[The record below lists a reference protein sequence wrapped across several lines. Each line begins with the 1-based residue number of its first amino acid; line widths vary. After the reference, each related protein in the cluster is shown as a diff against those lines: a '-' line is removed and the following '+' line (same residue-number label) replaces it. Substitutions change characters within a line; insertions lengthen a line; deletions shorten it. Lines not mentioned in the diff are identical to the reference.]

1 MKIRRFF
8 GKDMREALS
17 QVKAELG
24 SDAVIM
30 SNRKVADGIELVA
43 AYDKEPEAKLNISKT
58 SSKGSAKSATP
69 SLSEIIGDDGPDSLK
84 ALLEKQHSGA
94 APYNQTA
101 APGDSSAHL
110 GSASLNRNSEANVDQ
125 PASVNAQHANNIA
138 SHLDFSDAFIDEVE
152 AQQPA
157 NGYFNS
163 RDANAREF
171 NASKMNEDDAFPKH
185 QASSIKNDVPT
196 QSAELAQI
204 KEELASLR
212 GVLQHQVADLM
223 EAKQSRQKPVHQYL
237 IARLTEMGL
246 SKALS
251 KQLISYTPGH
261 YNERDAWVY
270 LLNLLANR
278 INVTGNDILTAQGAV
293 ALVGPTGTG
302 KTTTVAKLAARY
314 AQKYGADSVAMITID
329 TYRIAAFEQLATYGK
344 IIGCTVRKAQS
355 SEELADLLFQLRHKR
370 LVLIDTA
377 GFSQR
382 DSRLIKQIKH
392 FDNGQ
397 MPPVKKYL
405 VAQANTQY
413 PALQRIIKAYDDIE
427 LSGCI
432 FTKLDECYSLGEVL
446 SAAVEYQLPV
456 SYVTDGQKVP
466 EDIKIAEAKSLVS
479 AAAKLYKKYGLDHT
493 SNNNDIKTA

>member
-43 AYDKEPEAKLNISKT
+43 AYDKEPEAKLSVPK
-58 SSKGSAKSATP
+58 KQASAPGQKPVP

-84 ALLEKQHSGA
+84 ALLEKQHGGQPSSLSSSSLSQSNA
-94 APYNQTA
+94 A
-101 APGDSSAHL
+101 
-110 GSASLNRNSEANVDQ
+110 
-125 PASVNAQHANNIA
+125 NAQHANDIA
-138 SHLDFSDAFIDEVE
+138 SHLNFSDEFIDEVE
-152 AQQPA
+152 SQQSQSIQQQAQQH
-157 NGYFNS
+157 S
-163 RDANAREF
+163 E
-171 NASKMNEDDAFPKH
+171 AFPTH
-185 QASSIKNDVPT
+185 QASSMGDMPAN

-212 GVLQHQVADLM
+212 DVLQYQVADLM
-223 EAKQSRQKPVHQYL
+223 EAKNKRQKPVHQYL
-237 IARLTEMGL
+237 ITRLTDMGL
-246 SKALS
+246 SASLAA
-251 KQLISYTPGH
+251 QLISYTPAH

-382 DSRLIKQIKH
+382 DSRLIKQIKQ

-397 MPPVKKYL
+397 MPKVKKYL

-413 PALQRIIKAYDDIE
+413 PALQRIIAAYDDIE

-479 AAAKLYKKYGLDHT
+479 AAAKLYKKYGLNHT
-493 SNNNDIKTA
+493 SANNAIKTA

>member
-43 AYDKEPEAKLNISKT
+43 SYDKEPEAKLSVPKPASKAPGQ
-58 SSKGSAKSATP
+58 KAVP

-84 ALLEKQHSGA
+84 ALLEKQHG
-94 APYNQTA
+94 
-101 APGDSSAHL
+101 SSTQPHSQKDT
-110 GSASLNRNSEANVDQ
+110 SA
-125 PASVNAQHANNIA
+125 NAQHANEIA
-138 SHLDFSDAFIDEVE
+138 SHLNFSDDFIDEVE
-152 AQQPA
+152 AAQPQPQ
-157 NGYFNS
+157 S
-163 RDANAREF
+163 R
-171 NASKMNEDDAFPKH
+171 ASRYEQADAFPSH
-185 QASSIKNDVPT
+185 QASSIDETAPN
-196 QSAELAQI
+196 QSDELAQI

-212 GVLQHQVADLM
+212 NVLQYQVADLM
-223 EAKQSRQKPVHQYL
+223 EAKNKRQKPVHQYL
-237 IARLTEMGL
+237 ITRLTDMGL
-246 SKALS
+246 SHALAT
-251 KQLISYTPGH
+251 QLINYTPAH
-261 YNERDAWVY
+261 YNEREAWVY

-314 AQKYGADSVAMITID
+314 AQKYGPESVAMITID

-344 IIGCTVRKAQS
+344 IIGCTVRKAQT

-382 DSRLIKQIKH
+382 DSRLIKQIKQ

-397 MPPVKKYL
+397 MPQVKKYL

-413 PALQRIIKAYDDIE
+413 PALQRIIKAYDEIE

-479 AAAKLYKKYGLDHT
+479 AAAKLYKKYGLNHT
-493 SNNNDIKTA
+493 SSNNAIKTA

>member
-43 AYDKEPEAKLNISKT
+43 AYDKEPEAKLSVPKPASKAPGQ
-58 SSKGSAKSATP
+58 KAVP

-84 ALLEKQHSGA
+84 ALLEKQHG
-94 APYNQTA
+94 
-101 APGDSSAHL
+101 SSAQPHSQKDT
-110 GSASLNRNSEANVDQ
+110 SA
-125 PASVNAQHANNIA
+125 NAQHANEIA
-138 SHLDFSDAFIDEVE
+138 SHLNFSDDFIDEVE
-152 AQQPA
+152 AAQPQPQ
-157 NGYFNS
+157 S
-163 RDANAREF
+163 R
-171 NASKMNEDDAFPKH
+171 ASRYEQAGAFPSH
-185 QASSIKNDVPT
+185 QASSIDETAPN
-196 QSAELAQI
+196 QSDELAQI

-212 GVLQHQVADLM
+212 NVLQYQVADLM
-223 EAKQSRQKPVHQYL
+223 EAKNKRQKPVHQYL
-237 IARLTEMGL
+237 ITRLTDMGL
-246 SKALS
+246 SHALAT
-251 KQLISYTPGH
+251 QLINYTPAH
-261 YNERDAWVY
+261 YNEREAWVY

-314 AQKYGADSVAMITID
+314 AQKYGPESVTMITID

-344 IIGCTVRKAQS
+344 IIGCTVRKAQT

-382 DSRLIKQIKH
+382 DSRLIKQIKQ

-397 MPPVKKYL
+397 MPQVKKYL

-413 PALQRIIKAYDDIE
+413 PALQRIIKAYDEIE

-479 AAAKLYKKYGLDHT
+479 AAAKLYKKYGLNHT
-493 SNNNDIKTA
+493 SSNNAIKTA

>member
-43 AYDKEPEAKLNISKT
+43 AYDKEPEAKLFTPKT
-58 SSKGSAKSATP
+58 SPKATPKASGQKAVP

-84 ALLEKQHSGA
+84 ALLEKQHG
-94 APYNQTA
+94 
-101 APGDSSAHL
+101 
-110 GSASLNRNSEANVDQ
+110 GSAPSSSNASASQSHSANHNQ
-125 PASVNAQHANNIA
+125 PMSANARHANEIA
-138 SHLDFSDAFIDEVE
+138 SHLDFSEAFIDDVE
-152 AQQPA
+152 SQHLAQDEGRA
-157 NGYFNS
+157 TT
-163 RDANAREF
+163 
-171 NASKMNEDDAFPKH
+171 FPDH
-185 QASSIKNDVPT
+185 QASSLDEAPVS

-212 GVLQHQVADLM
+212 DVLQYQVADLM
-223 EAKQSRQKPVHQYL
+223 EAKNKRQKPVHQYL
-237 IARLTEMGL
+237 ITRLTDMGL
-246 SKALS
+246 SSALAS
-251 KQLISYTPGH
+251 QLISYTPAH

-278 INVTGNDILTAQGAV
+278 INVTGNDILSAQGAV

-314 AQKYGADSVAMITID
+314 AQKYGAESVAMITID
-329 TYRIAAFEQLATYGK
+329 TYRIAAYEQLATYGK
-344 IIGCTVRKAQS
+344 IIGCTVRKAQT

-382 DSRLIKQIKH
+382 DSRLIKQIKQ

-397 MPPVKKYL
+397 MPKVKKYL

-456 SYVTDGQKVP
+456 SYVPDGQKVP

-479 AAAKLYKKYGLDHT
+479 AAAKLYKKYGLNHT
-493 SNNNDIKTA
+493 SGNNAIKTA

>member
-43 AYDKEPEAKLNISKT
+43 AYDKEPEAKLSVPKKAVQNL
-58 SSKGSAKSATP
+58 GQKSVP

-84 ALLEKQHSGA
+84 ALLEKQHSSAPSSTSQPSNANAKQANDIA
-94 APYNQTA
+94 A
-101 APGDSSAHL
+101 
-110 GSASLNRNSEANVDQ
+110 
-125 PASVNAQHANNIA
+125 
-138 SHLDFSDAFIDEVE
+138 HLDFSDAFLEEMESHKERGADHT
-152 AQQPA
+152 
-157 NGYFNS
+157 
-163 RDANAREF
+163 NAT
-171 NASKMNEDDAFPKH
+171 FPEH
-185 QASSIKNDVPT
+185 QASSIVEAPEQ

-212 GVLQHQVADLM
+212 NVLQYQVADLM
-223 EAKQSRQKPVHQYL
+223 EAKNKRQKPVHQYL
-237 IARLTEMGL
+237 IARLTDMGL
-246 SKALS
+246 SQALAT
-251 KQLISYTPGH
+251 QLINYTPAH

-278 INVTGNDILTAQGAV
+278 INVTGNDILSAQGAV

-314 AQKYGADSVAMITID
+314 AQKYGAESVAMITID

-344 IIGCTVRKAQS
+344 IIGCTVKKAQT

-370 LVLIDTA
+370 LILIDTA

-382 DSRLIKQIKH
+382 DSRLIKQIKQ

-397 MPPVKKYL
+397 MPNVKKYL

-413 PALQRIIKAYDDIE
+413 PALQRIIQAYDDVE

-479 AAAKLYKKYGLDHT
+479 AAAKLYKKYSLNHT
-493 SNNNDIKTA
+493 NVNSAIKTA

>member
-1 MKIRRFF
+1 MKIRRYF

-43 AYDKEPEAKLNISKT
+43 AYDKEPEAKLNISKPSGAP
-58 SSKGSAKSATP
+58 SSQTFSKQNATP

-84 ALLEKQHSGA
+84 ALLEKQHGA
-94 APYNQTA
+94 GQGA
-101 APGDSSAHL
+101 SA
-110 GSASLNRNSEANVDQ
+110 EVMQ
-125 PASVNAQHANNIA
+125 PTSVNVQHANDIA
-138 SHLDFSDAFIDEVE
+138 SHLNFSDAFIDEVE
-152 AQQPA
+152 AQQPIDRHS
-157 NGYFNS
+157 GPSEYQRQS
-163 RDANAREF
+163 E
-171 NASKMNEDDAFPKH
+171 AFPSH
-185 QASSIKNDVPT
+185 QASSIEEAPAAPSD
-196 QSAELAQI
+196 ELAQI

-223 EAKQSRQKPVHQYL
+223 EAKQTRQKPVHQYL
-237 IARLTEMGL
+237 ITRLTDMGL

-251 KQLISYTPGH
+251 KQLISYTPSH

-278 INVTGNDILTAQGAV
+278 LNVTGNDILIAQGAV

-329 TYRIAAFEQLATYGK
+329 TYRIAAYEQLATYGK

-355 SEELADLLFQLRHKR
+355 SEELSDLLFQLRHKR

-397 MPPVKKYL
+397 MPVVKKYL

-413 PALQRIIKAYDDIE
+413 PALQRIIRAYDDIE

-479 AAAKLYKKYGLDHT
+479 AAAKLYKKYGLNHT
-493 SNNNDIKTA
+493 SGNNAIKTA

>member
-43 AYDKEPEAKLNISKT
+43 AYDKEPEAKLSVPKAAA
-58 SSKGSAKSATP
+58 KGQGQKAVP

-84 ALLEKQHSGA
+84 ALLEKQHNG
-94 APYNQTA
+94 QTL
-101 APGDSSAHL
+101 PSTDSDKAHPI
-110 GSASLNRNSEANVDQ
+110 SS
-125 PASVNAQHANNIA
+125 NAQHANDIA
-138 SHLDFSDAFIDEVE
+138 SHLNFSDDFVDEFAAVSSHAPE
-152 AQQPA
+152 
-157 NGYFNS
+157 NLN
-163 RDANAREF
+163 
-171 NASKMNEDDAFPKH
+171 DAFPTH
-185 QASSIKNDVPT
+185 QASSIDEN
-196 QSAELAQI
+196 SMNNSSELAKI

-212 GVLQHQVADLM
+212 DVLQYQVADLM
-223 EAKQSRQKPVHQYL
+223 EAKNKRQKPVHQYL
-237 IARLTEMGL
+237 LTRLTDMGL
-246 SKALS
+246 SESLAT
-251 KQLISYTPGH
+251 QLINYTPAH

-278 INVTGNDILTAQGAV
+278 INVTGNDILTSQGVV

-329 TYRIAAFEQLATYGK
+329 TYRIAAYEQLATYGK
-344 IIGCTVRKAQS
+344 IIGCTVRKAQT
-355 SEELADLLFQLRHKR
+355 SEELTDLLFQLRHKR

-382 DSRLIKQIKH
+382 DSRLIKQIQQ

-397 MPPVKKYL
+397 MPKVKKYL

-413 PALQRIIKAYDDIE
+413 PALQRIIQAYDDID
-427 LSGCI
+427 LNGCI

-446 SAAVEYQLPV
+446 SAAIEYQLSV

-479 AAAKLYKKYGLDHT
+479 AAAKLYKKYGLNHT
-493 SNNNDIKTA
+493 SGNNAIKTA

>member
-43 AYDKEPEAKLNISKT
+43 AYDKEPEAKLSVPK
-58 SSKGSAKSATP
+58 KQASAPGQKPVP

-84 ALLEKQHSGA
+84 ALLEKQHGGQPSSLSQSNA
-94 APYNQTA
+94 A
-101 APGDSSAHL
+101 
-110 GSASLNRNSEANVDQ
+110 
-125 PASVNAQHANNIA
+125 NAQHANDIA
-138 SHLDFSDAFIDEVE
+138 SHLNFSDEFIDEVE
-152 AQQPA
+152 SQQSQPIHQQAQQH
-157 NGYFNS
+157 S
-163 RDANAREF
+163 E
-171 NASKMNEDDAFPKH
+171 AFPTH
-185 QASSIKNDVPT
+185 QASSMGDMPAN

-212 GVLQHQVADLM
+212 DVLQYQVADLM
-223 EAKQSRQKPVHQYL
+223 EAKNKRQKPVHQYL
-237 IARLTEMGL
+237 ITRLTDMGL
-246 SKALS
+246 SASLAA
-251 KQLISYTPGH
+251 QLISYTPAH

-382 DSRLIKQIKH
+382 DSRLIKQIKQ

-397 MPPVKKYL
+397 MPKVKKYL

-413 PALQRIIKAYDDIE
+413 PALQRIIAAYDDIE

-479 AAAKLYKKYGLDHT
+479 AAAKLYKKYGLNHT
-493 SNNNDIKTA
+493 SSNNAIKTA

>member
-43 AYDKEPEAKLNISKT
+43 AYDKEPEAKLSVPKPASKAPGQ
-58 SSKGSAKSATP
+58 KAVP

-84 ALLEKQHSGA
+84 ALLEKQHG
-94 APYNQTA
+94 
-101 APGDSSAHL
+101 SSAQPQSQKDT
-110 GSASLNRNSEANVDQ
+110 SA
-125 PASVNAQHANNIA
+125 NAQHANEIA
-138 SHLDFSDAFIDEVE
+138 SHLNFSDDFIDEVE
-152 AQQPA
+152 AAQPQPQ
-157 NGYFNS
+157 S
-163 RDANAREF
+163 R
-171 NASKMNEDDAFPKH
+171 ASRYEQADAFPSH
-185 QASSIKNDVPT
+185 QASSIDETAPN
-196 QSAELAQI
+196 QSDELAQI

-212 GVLQHQVADLM
+212 NVLQYQVADLM
-223 EAKQSRQKPVHQYL
+223 DAKNKRQKPVHQYL
-237 IARLTEMGL
+237 ITRLTDMGL
-246 SKALS
+246 SHALAT
-251 KQLISYTPGH
+251 QLINYTPAH
-261 YNERDAWVY
+261 YNEREAWVY

-314 AQKYGADSVAMITID
+314 AQKYGPESVAMITID

-344 IIGCTVRKAQS
+344 IIGCTVRKAQT

-382 DSRLIKQIKH
+382 DSRLIKQIKQ

-397 MPPVKKYL
+397 MPQVKKYL

-413 PALQRIIKAYDDIE
+413 PALQRIIKAYDEIE

-479 AAAKLYKKYGLDHT
+479 AAAKLYKKYGLNHT
-493 SNNNDIKTA
+493 SSNNAIKTA

>member
-43 AYDKEPEAKLNISKT
+43 AYDKEPEAKLSVPKPASKAPGQ
-58 SSKGSAKSATP
+58 KAVP

-84 ALLEKQHSGA
+84 ALLEKQHG
-94 APYNQTA
+94 
-101 APGDSSAHL
+101 SSAQPHSQKDT
-110 GSASLNRNSEANVDQ
+110 SA
-125 PASVNAQHANNIA
+125 NAQHANEIA
-138 SHLDFSDAFIDEVE
+138 SHLNFSDDFIDEVE
-152 AQQPA
+152 AAQPQPQ
-157 NGYFNS
+157 S
-163 RDANAREF
+163 RVSRYEQAG
-171 NASKMNEDDAFPKH
+171 AFPSH
-185 QASSIKNDVPT
+185 QASSIDETAPN
-196 QSAELAQI
+196 QSDELAQI

-212 GVLQHQVADLM
+212 NVLQYQVADLM
-223 EAKQSRQKPVHQYL
+223 EAKNKRQKPVHQYL
-237 IARLTEMGL
+237 ITRLTDMGL
-246 SKALS
+246 SHALAT
-251 KQLISYTPGH
+251 QLINYTPAH
-261 YNERDAWVY
+261 YNEREAWVY

-314 AQKYGADSVAMITID
+314 AQKYGPESVAMITID

-344 IIGCTVRKAQS
+344 IIGCTVRKAQT

-382 DSRLIKQIKH
+382 DSRLIKQIKQ

-397 MPPVKKYL
+397 MPQVKKYL

-413 PALQRIIKAYDDIE
+413 PALQRIIKAYDEIE

-479 AAAKLYKKYGLDHT
+479 AAAKLYKKYGLNHT
-493 SNNNDIKTA
+493 SGNNAIKTA

>member
-43 AYDKEPEAKLNISKT
+43 AYDKEPKAKLNISKPSGAPSSQT
-58 SSKGSAKSATP
+58 SSKQNATP

-84 ALLEKQHSGA
+84 ALLEKQHGA
-94 APYNQTA
+94 GQGASQDVMQPT
-101 APGDSSAHL
+101 SA
-110 GSASLNRNSEANVDQ
+110 
-125 PASVNAQHANNIA
+125 NAQHANDIA
-138 SHLDFSDAFIDEVE
+138 SHLNFSDAFIDEVE
-152 AQQPA
+152 AQQPVDRHS
-157 NGYFNS
+157 GPSEYQRHS
-163 RDANAREF
+163 E
-171 NASKMNEDDAFPKH
+171 AFPSH
-185 QASSIKNDVPT
+185 QASSIEEAPAAPSD
-196 QSAELAQI
+196 ELAQI

-223 EAKQSRQKPVHQYL
+223 EAKQTRQKPVHQYL
-237 IARLTEMGL
+237 ITRLTDMGL

-251 KQLISYTPGH
+251 KQLISYTPSH

-278 INVTGNDILTAQGAV
+278 LNVTGNDILTAQGAV

-329 TYRIAAFEQLATYGK
+329 TYRIAAYEQLATYGK

-355 SEELADLLFQLRHKR
+355 SEELSDLLFQLRHKR

-397 MPPVKKYL
+397 MPVVKKYL

-413 PALQRIIKAYDDIE
+413 PALQRIIRAYDDIE

>member
-43 AYDKEPEAKLNISKT
+43 AYDKEPEAKLSVPKPASKAPGQ
-58 SSKGSAKSATP
+58 KAVP

-84 ALLEKQHSGA
+84 ALLEKQHG
-94 APYNQTA
+94 
-101 APGDSSAHL
+101 SSAQPHSQKDT
-110 GSASLNRNSEANVDQ
+110 SA
-125 PASVNAQHANNIA
+125 NAQHANEIA
-138 SHLDFSDAFIDEVE
+138 SHLNFSDDFIDEVE
-152 AQQPA
+152 AAQPQPQ
-157 NGYFNS
+157 S
-163 RDANAREF
+163 RVSRYEQAG
-171 NASKMNEDDAFPKH
+171 AFPSH
-185 QASSIKNDVPT
+185 QASSIDETAPN
-196 QSAELAQI
+196 QSDELAQI

-212 GVLQHQVADLM
+212 NVLQYQVADLM
-223 EAKQSRQKPVHQYL
+223 EAKNKRQKPVHQYL
-237 IARLTEMGL
+237 ITRLTDMGL
-246 SKALS
+246 SHALAT
-251 KQLISYTPGH
+251 QLINYTPAH
-261 YNERDAWVY
+261 YNEREAWVY

-314 AQKYGADSVAMITID
+314 AQKYGPESVTMITID

-344 IIGCTVRKAQS
+344 IIGCTVRKAQT
-355 SEELADLLFQLRHKR
+355 SEELVDLLFQLRHKR

-382 DSRLIKQIKH
+382 DSRLIKQIKQ

-397 MPPVKKYL
+397 ML
-405 VAQANTQY
+405 
-413 PALQRIIKAYDDIE
+413 
-427 LSGCI
+427 
-432 FTKLDECYSLGEVL
+432 
-446 SAAVEYQLPV
+446 
-456 SYVTDGQKVP
+456 
-466 EDIKIAEAKSLVS
+466 
-479 AAAKLYKKYGLDHT
+479 
-493 SNNNDIKTA
+493 

>member
-1 MKIRRFF
+1 MKIRRYF

-43 AYDKEPEAKLNISKT
+43 AYDKEPEAKLNISKPSGAP
-58 SSKGSAKSATP
+58 SSQTFSKQNATP

-84 ALLEKQHSGA
+84 ALLEKQHGA
-94 APYNQTA
+94 GQGA
-101 APGDSSAHL
+101 SA
-110 GSASLNRNSEANVDQ
+110 EVMQ
-125 PASVNAQHANNIA
+125 PTSVNAQHANDIA
-138 SHLDFSDAFIDEVE
+138 SHLNFSDAFIDEVE
-152 AQQPA
+152 AQQPIDRHS
-157 NGYFNS
+157 GPSEYQRQS
-163 RDANAREF
+163 E
-171 NASKMNEDDAFPKH
+171 AFPSH
-185 QASSIKNDVPT
+185 QASSIEEAPAAPSD
-196 QSAELAQI
+196 ELAQI

-223 EAKQSRQKPVHQYL
+223 EAKQTRQKPVHQYL
-237 IARLTEMGL
+237 ITRLTDMGL

-251 KQLISYTPGH
+251 KQLISYTPSH

-278 INVTGNDILTAQGAV
+278 LNVTGNDILIAQGAF

-329 TYRIAAFEQLATYGK
+329 TYRIAAYEQLATYGK

-355 SEELADLLFQLRHKR
+355 SEELSDLLFQLRHKR

-397 MPPVKKYL
+397 MPVVKKYL

-413 PALQRIIKAYDDIE
+413 PALQRIIRAYDDIE

>member
-43 AYDKEPEAKLNISKT
+43 AYDKEPEAKLAVPKPT
-58 SSKGSAKSATP
+58 AKAPGQKPVP

-84 ALLEKQHSGA
+84 ALLEKQHGAQPSGQKA
-94 APYNQTA
+94 NTVN
-101 APGDSSAHL
+101 SAN
-110 GSASLNRNSEANVDQ
+110 SA
-125 PASVNAQHANNIA
+125 NAKHANEIA
-138 SHLDFSDAFIDEVE
+138 SHLNFSDDFIDEVE
-152 AQQPA
+152 AAQPQPHA
-157 NGYFNS
+157 NHY
-163 RDANAREF
+163 E
-171 NASKMNEDDAFPKH
+171 ASEAFPSH
-185 QASSIKNDVPT
+185 QASSIDDTPPS

-212 GVLQHQVADLM
+212 NVLQYQVADLM
-223 EAKQSRQKPVHQYL
+223 DAKNKRQKPVHHYL
-237 IARLTEMGL
+237 ITRLTDMGL
-246 SKALS
+246 SQALAT
-251 KQLISYTPGH
+251 QLINYTPSH
-261 YNERDAWVY
+261 YNEREAWVY

-314 AQKYGADSVAMITID
+314 AQKYGPDSVAMITID
-329 TYRIAAFEQLATYGK
+329 TYRIAAYEQLATYGK
-344 IIGCTVRKAQS
+344 IIGCTVRKAQT

-382 DSRLIKQIKH
+382 DSRLIKQIKQ

-397 MPPVKKYL
+397 MPQVKKYL

-413 PALQRIIKAYDDIE
+413 PALQRIIKAYDEIE

-479 AAAKLYKKYGLDHT
+479 AAAKLYKKYGLNHT
-493 SNNNDIKTA
+493 SSNNAIKTA

>member
-1 MKIRRFF
+1 MKIRRYF

-43 AYDKEPEAKLNISKT
+43 AYDKEPDAKLNISKPSGAP
-58 SSKGSAKSATP
+58 SSQTFPKQSATP

-84 ALLEKQHSGA
+84 ALLEKQHGA
-94 APYNQTA
+94 GQGA
-101 APGDSSAHL
+101 SAD
-110 GSASLNRNSEANVDQ
+110 VMQ
-125 PASVNAQHANNIA
+125 PTSVNAQHANDIA
-138 SHLDFSDAFIDEVE
+138 SHLNFSDAFIDEVE
-152 AQQPA
+152 EQQPVDRQT
-157 NGYFNS
+157 GPSEYQRQS
-163 RDANAREF
+163 E
-171 NASKMNEDDAFPKH
+171 AFPSH
-185 QASSIKNDVPT
+185 QASSIKEAPAAPT
-196 QSAELAQI
+196 DELAQI

-223 EAKQSRQKPVHQYL
+223 EAKQTRQKPVHQYL
-237 IARLTEMGL
+237 IARLTDMGL

-251 KQLISYTPGH
+251 KQLISYTPSH

-278 INVTGNDILTAQGAV
+278 LNVTGNDILTAQGAV

-329 TYRIAAFEQLATYGK
+329 TYRIAAYEQLATYGK

-355 SEELADLLFQLRHKR
+355 SEELSDLLFQLRHKR

-397 MPPVKKYL
+397 MPVVKKYL

>member
-43 AYDKEPEAKLNISKT
+43 AYDKEPEAKLNISKPSGAPSSPT
-58 SSKGSAKSATP
+58 SSKQNPTP

-84 ALLEKQHSGA
+84 ALLEKQHGA
-94 APYNQTA
+94 GQGASQDVMQPT
-101 APGDSSAHL
+101 SA
-110 GSASLNRNSEANVDQ
+110 
-125 PASVNAQHANNIA
+125 NAQHANDIA
-138 SHLDFSDAFIDEVE
+138 SHLNFSDAFIDEVE
-152 AQQPA
+152 AQQPVDRHT
-157 NGYFNS
+157 GPSEYQRHS
-163 RDANAREF
+163 E
-171 NASKMNEDDAFPKH
+171 AFPSH
-185 QASSIKNDVPT
+185 QASSIEEAPAAPSD
-196 QSAELAQI
+196 ELAQI

-223 EAKQSRQKPVHQYL
+223 EAKQTRQKPVHQYL
-237 IARLTEMGL
+237 ITRLTDMGL

-251 KQLISYTPGH
+251 KQLISYTPSH

-278 INVTGNDILTAQGAV
+278 LNVTGNDILTAQGAV

-329 TYRIAAFEQLATYGK
+329 TYRIAAYEQLATYGK

-355 SEELADLLFQLRHKR
+355 SEELSDLLFQLRHKR

-397 MPPVKKYL
+397 MPVVKKYL

-413 PALQRIIKAYDDIE
+413 PALQRIIRAYDDIE

>member
-1 MKIRRFF
+1 MKIRRYF

-43 AYDKEPEAKLNISKT
+43 AYDKEPEAKLNISKPSGAP
-58 SSKGSAKSATP
+58 SSQTFSKQNATP

-84 ALLEKQHSGA
+84 ALLEKQHGA
-94 APYNQTA
+94 GQGA
-101 APGDSSAHL
+101 SA
-110 GSASLNRNSEANVDQ
+110 EAMQ
-125 PASVNAQHANNIA
+125 PTSVNAQHANDIA
-138 SHLDFSDAFIDEVE
+138 SHLNFSDAFIDEVE
-152 AQQPA
+152 AQQPIDRHS
-157 NGYFNS
+157 GPSEYQRQS
-163 RDANAREF
+163 E
-171 NASKMNEDDAFPKH
+171 AFPSH
-185 QASSIKNDVPT
+185 QASSIEEAPAAPSD
-196 QSAELAQI
+196 ELAQI

-223 EAKQSRQKPVHQYL
+223 EAKQTRQKPVHQYL
-237 IARLTEMGL
+237 ITRLTDMGL

-251 KQLISYTPGH
+251 KQLISYTPSH

-278 INVTGNDILTAQGAV
+278 LNVTGNDILIAQGAV

-329 TYRIAAFEQLATYGK
+329 TYRIAAYEQLATYGK

-355 SEELADLLFQLRHKR
+355 SEELSDLLFQLRHKR

-397 MPPVKKYL
+397 MPVVKKYL

-413 PALQRIIKAYDDIE
+413 PALQRIIRAYDDIE

>member
-43 AYDKEPEAKLNISKT
+43 AYDKEPEAKLTAS
-58 SSKGSAKSATP
+58 KSASKAPGQKAMP

-84 ALLEKQHSGA
+84 ALLEKQHGA
-94 APYNQTA
+94 AAATANQG
-101 APGDSSAHL
+101 PSSSAAENHTQRRPQPM
-110 GSASLNRNSEANVDQ
+110 SA
-125 PASVNAQHANNIA
+125 NAKHANEIA
-138 SHLDFSDAFIDEVE
+138 SHLDFSDAFIDDVE
-152 AQQPA
+152 SQHT
-157 NGYFNS
+157 
-163 RDANAREF
+163 
-171 NASKMNEDDAFPKH
+171 ASHRTHDLPFPDH
-185 QASSIKNDVPT
+185 QASSIGEAPLT

-212 GVLQHQVADLM
+212 DVLQYQVADLM
-223 EAKQSRQKPVHQYL
+223 EAKNKRQKPVHQYL
-237 IARLTEMGL
+237 TTRLVDMGL
-246 SKALS
+246 SSALAN
-251 KQLISYTPGH
+251 QLINYTPAH

-278 INVTGNDILTAQGAV
+278 INVTGNDILSSQGAV

-314 AQKYGADSVAMITID
+314 AQKYGAESVAMITID
-329 TYRIAAFEQLATYGK
+329 TYRIAAYEQLATYGK
-344 IIGCTVRKAQS
+344 IIGCTVRKAQT

-382 DSRLIKQIKH
+382 DSRLIKQIKQ

-397 MPPVKKYL
+397 MPKVKKYL

-413 PALQRIIKAYDDIE
+413 PALQRIIHAYDDIE

-479 AAAKLYKKYGLDHT
+479 AAAKLYKKYGLNHT
-493 SNNNDIKTA
+493 SVNNAIKTA

>member
-43 AYDKEPEAKLNISKT
+43 AYDKEPEAKLSVPKPASKAPGQ
-58 SSKGSAKSATP
+58 KAVP

-84 ALLEKQHSGA
+84 ALLEKQHGSSA
-94 APYNQTA
+94 QPHSQK
-101 APGDSSAHL
+101 DSSA
-110 GSASLNRNSEANVDQ
+110 
-125 PASVNAQHANNIA
+125 NAQHANEIA
-138 SHLDFSDAFIDEVE
+138 SHLNFSDDFIDEVE
-152 AQQPA
+152 AAQPQPQ
-157 NGYFNS
+157 S
-163 RDANAREF
+163 R
-171 NASKMNEDDAFPKH
+171 ASRYEQADAFPSH
-185 QASSIKNDVPT
+185 QASSIDETAPN
-196 QSAELAQI
+196 QSDELAQI

-212 GVLQHQVADLM
+212 NVLQYQVADLM
-223 EAKQSRQKPVHQYL
+223 EAKNKRQKPVHQYL
-237 IARLTEMGL
+237 ITRLTDMGL
-246 SKALS
+246 SHALAT
-251 KQLISYTPGH
+251 QLINYTPAH
-261 YNERDAWVY
+261 YNEREAWVY

-314 AQKYGADSVAMITID
+314 AQKYGPESVAMITID

-344 IIGCTVRKAQS
+344 IIGCTVRKAQT

-382 DSRLIKQIKH
+382 DSRLIKQIKQ

-397 MPPVKKYL
+397 MPQVKKYL

-413 PALQRIIKAYDDIE
+413 PALQRIIKAYDEIE

-479 AAAKLYKKYGLDHT
+479 AAAKLYKKYGLNHT
-493 SNNNDIKTA
+493 SSNNAIKTA

>member
-43 AYDKEPEAKLNISKT
+43 AYDKEPEAKIAIKKPAAQPQGMQAS
-58 SSKGSAKSATP
+58 TP

-84 ALLEKQHSGA
+84 ALLEKQHGG
-94 APYNQTA
+94 T
-101 APGDSSAHL
+101 
-110 GSASLNRNSEANVDQ
+110 SASRATDTPAPRNNA
-125 PASVNAQHANNIA
+125 VNAQHANNIA
-138 SHLDFSDAFIDEVE
+138 SHLDFSDAFIDELD
-152 AQQPA
+152 AQQPVS
-157 NGYFNS
+157 N
-163 RDANAREF
+163 
-171 NASKMNEDDAFPKH
+171 
-185 QASSIKNDVPT
+185 PT
-196 QSAELAQI
+196 FQSAENTQGAVADHTNSDELSQI

-212 GVLQHQVADLM
+212 NVLQYQVADLM
-223 EAKQSRQKPVHQYL
+223 DAKQSRQRPVHQYL
-237 IARLTEMGL
+237 TQRLIDMGL
-246 SKALS
+246 SQNVAN
-251 KQLISYTPGH
+251 QLISYTPTH

-278 INVTGNDILTAQGAV
+278 INVTGNDILTQQGAV

-314 AQKYGADSVAMITID
+314 AQKYGAESVAMITID

-370 LVLIDTA
+370 LILIDTA

-382 DSRLIKQIKH
+382 DSRLIKQVKQ
-392 FDNGQ
+392 FENGQ
-397 MPPVKKYL
+397 MPSIKKYL

-413 PALQRIIKAYDDIE
+413 PALQHIINAFDGIE

-446 SAAVEYQLPV
+446 SAVVEYQLPV

-479 AAAKLYKKYGLDHT
+479 AAAKLYKKYGLNHT
-493 SNNNDIKTA
+493 SANDVVKTARAV

>member
-43 AYDKEPEAKLNISKT
+43 AYDKEPEAKLSVPKPASKAPGQ
-58 SSKGSAKSATP
+58 KAVP

-84 ALLEKQHSGA
+84 ALLEKQHG
-94 APYNQTA
+94 
-101 APGDSSAHL
+101 SSAQPHSQKDT
-110 GSASLNRNSEANVDQ
+110 SA
-125 PASVNAQHANNIA
+125 NAQHANEIA
-138 SHLDFSDAFIDEVE
+138 SHLNFSDDFIDEVE
-152 AQQPA
+152 AAQPQPQ
-157 NGYFNS
+157 S
-163 RDANAREF
+163 R
-171 NASKMNEDDAFPKH
+171 ASRYEQADAFPSH
-185 QASSIKNDVPT
+185 QASSIDETAPN
-196 QSAELAQI
+196 QSDELAQI

-212 GVLQHQVADLM
+212 NVLQYQVADLM
-223 EAKQSRQKPVHQYL
+223 EAKNKRQKPVHQYL
-237 IARLTEMGL
+237 ITRLTDMGL
-246 SKALS
+246 SHALAT
-251 KQLISYTPGH
+251 QLINYTPAH
-261 YNERDAWVY
+261 YNEREAWVY

-314 AQKYGADSVAMITID
+314 AQKYGPESVAMITID

-344 IIGCTVRKAQS
+344 IIGCTVRKAQT

-370 LVLIDTA
+370 LILIDTA

-382 DSRLIKQIKH
+382 DSRLIKQIKQ

-397 MPPVKKYL
+397 MPQVKKYL

-413 PALQRIIKAYDDIE
+413 PALQRIIKAYDEIE

-479 AAAKLYKKYGLDHT
+479 AAAKLYKKYGLNHT
-493 SNNNDIKTA
+493 SGNNAIKTA

>member
-43 AYDKEPEAKLNISKT
+43 AYDKEPEAKLFTPKASPQAAAKT
-58 SSKGSAKSATP
+58 PGQKAVP

-84 ALLEKQHSGA
+84 ALLEKQHGGNNGVASPA
-94 APYNQTA
+94 QPNQPMTA
-101 APGDSSAHL
+101 
-110 GSASLNRNSEANVDQ
+110 
-125 PASVNAQHANNIA
+125 NAKHANEIA
-138 SHLDFSDAFIDEVE
+138 SHLDFSEAFIDDVE
-152 AQQPA
+152 AQQSSHEPVRQ
-157 NGYFNS
+157 N
-163 RDANAREF
+163 
-171 NASKMNEDDAFPKH
+171 AFPEH
-185 QASSIKNDVPT
+185 QASSMDDTAVT

-212 GVLQHQVADLM
+212 DVLQYQVADLM
-223 EAKQSRQKPVHQYL
+223 EAKNKRQKPVHQYL
-237 IARLTEMGL
+237 ITRLTDMGL
-246 SKALS
+246 SNALA
-251 KQLISYTPGH
+251 KQLISYTPSH

-278 INVTGNDILTAQGAV
+278 INVTGNDILSAQGAV

-314 AQKYGADSVAMITID
+314 AQKYGAESDAMITID
-329 TYRIAAFEQLATYGK
+329 TYRIAAYEQLATYGK
-344 IIGCTVRKAQS
+344 IIGCTVRKAQT

-382 DSRLIKQIKH
+382 DSRLIKQIKQ

-397 MPPVKKYL
+397 MPNVKKYL

-413 PALQRIIKAYDDIE
+413 PALQRIIQAYDDIE

-479 AAAKLYKKYGLDHT
+479 AAAKLYKKYGLNHT
-493 SNNNDIKTA
+493 SGNNAIKTA

>member
-43 AYDKEPEAKLNISKT
+43 AYDKEPEAKLSVPKPA
-58 SSKGSAKSATP
+58 AKAPGQKAVP

-84 ALLEKQHSGA
+84 ALLEKQHGG
-94 APYNQTA
+94 NQSTQK
-101 APGDSSAHL
+101 GQDTT
-110 GSASLNRNSEANVDQ
+110 Q
-125 PASVNAQHANNIA
+125 PISNNAQHANDIA
-138 SHLDFSDAFIDEVE
+138 SHLNFSDDFVDELS
-152 AQQPA
+152 AATGQ
-157 NGYFNS
+157 S
-163 RDANAREF
+163 NAPVHET
-171 NASKMNEDDAFPKH
+171 SYPSH
-185 QASSIKNDVPT
+185 QAASIASTPTNQSS
-196 QSAELAQI
+196 ELAQI

-212 GVLQHQVADLM
+212 DVLQYQVADLM
-223 EAKQSRQKPVHQYL
+223 EAKQKRQKPVHQYL
-237 IARLTEMGL
+237 MTRLTDMGL
-246 SKALS
+246 SQALAT
-251 KQLISYTPGH
+251 QLISYTPAH
-261 YNERDAWVY
+261 YNERDAWIY

-278 INVTGNDILTAQGAV
+278 INVTGNDILSSQGIV

-314 AQKYGADSVAMITID
+314 AQKYGAESVAMVTID
-329 TYRIAAFEQLATYGK
+329 TYRIAAYEQLATYGK
-344 IIGCTVRKAQS
+344 IIGCTVRKAQT
-355 SEELADLLFQLRHKR
+355 SEELSDLLFQLRHKR

-382 DSRLIKQIKH
+382 DSRLIKQIQQ
-392 FDNGQ
+392 FENGQ
-397 MPPVKKYL
+397 MPNVKKYL

-413 PALQRIIKAYDDIE
+413 PALQRIIQAYDDIE

-446 SAAVEYQLPV
+446 SAAVEYQLSV

-479 AAAKLYKKYGLDHT
+479 AAAKLYKKYGLNHT
-493 SNNNDIKTA
+493 SSNNAIKTA

>member
-43 AYDKEPEAKLNISKT
+43 AYDKEPEAKLNISKPSGAPASQT
-58 SSKGSAKSATP
+58 SSKQNPTP

-84 ALLEKQHSGA
+84 ALLEKQHGA
-94 APYNQTA
+94 AQGA
-101 APGDSSAHL
+101 SADVTQPT
-110 GSASLNRNSEANVDQ
+110 SA
-125 PASVNAQHANNIA
+125 NAQHANNIA
-138 SHLDFSDAFIDEVE
+138 SHLNFSDAFIDEVE
-152 AQQPA
+152 AQQPVDRHS
-157 NGYFNS
+157 GP
-163 RDANAREF
+163 
-171 NASKMNEDDAFPKH
+171 NEYQRHSEAFPSH
-185 QASSIKNDVPT
+185 QASSIEEAPAAPSD
-196 QSAELAQI
+196 ELAQI

-223 EAKQSRQKPVHQYL
+223 EAKQTRQKPVHQYL
-237 IARLTEMGL
+237 IARLTDMGL

-251 KQLISYTPGH
+251 KQLISYTPSH

-278 INVTGNDILTAQGAV
+278 LNVTGNDILTAQGVV

-329 TYRIAAFEQLATYGK
+329 TYRIAAYEQLATYGK

-355 SEELADLLFQLRHKR
+355 SEELSDLLFQLRHKR

-397 MPPVKKYL
+397 MPVVKKYL

>member
-43 AYDKEPEAKLNISKT
+43 AYDKEPEAKLAVPKPA
-58 SSKGSAKSATP
+58 AKAPGQKPVP

-84 ALLEKQHSGA
+84 ALLEKQHGAQPSGQKANA
-94 APYNQTA
+94 AN
-101 APGDSSAHL
+101 SA
-110 GSASLNRNSEANVDQ
+110 
-125 PASVNAQHANNIA
+125 NAKHANEIA
-138 SHLDFSDAFIDEVE
+138 SHLNFSDDFIDEVE
-152 AQQPA
+152 AAQPQPHA
-157 NGYFNS
+157 NRYEVS
-163 RDANAREF
+163 E
-171 NASKMNEDDAFPKH
+171 AFPSH
-185 QASSIKNDVPT
+185 QASSIDDTPPS

-212 GVLQHQVADLM
+212 NVLQYQVADLM
-223 EAKQSRQKPVHQYL
+223 DAKNKRQKPVHQYL
-237 IARLTEMGL
+237 ITRLTDMGL
-246 SKALS
+246 SQALAT
-251 KQLISYTPGH
+251 QLINYTPSH
-261 YNERDAWVY
+261 YNEREAWVY

-314 AQKYGADSVAMITID
+314 AQKYGPDSVAMITID
-329 TYRIAAFEQLATYGK
+329 TYRIAAYEQLATYGK
-344 IIGCTVRKAQS
+344 IIGCTVRKAQT

-382 DSRLIKQIKH
+382 DSRLIKQIKQ

-397 MPPVKKYL
+397 MPQVKKYL

-413 PALQRIIKAYDDIE
+413 PALQRIIKAYDEIE

-446 SAAVEYQLPV
+446 SAAVEYQLWLAMSPM
-456 SYVTDGQKVP
+456 GRKF
-466 EDIKIAEAKSLVS
+466 L
-479 AAAKLYKKYGLDHT
+479 
-493 SNNNDIKTA
+493 KTLRLQRRNL

>member
-1 MKIRRFF
+1 MKIRRYF

-43 AYDKEPEAKLNISKT
+43 AYDKEPEAKLNISKPSGAP
-58 SSKGSAKSATP
+58 SSQTFSKQNATP

-84 ALLEKQHSGA
+84 ALLEKQHGA
-94 APYNQTA
+94 GQA
-101 APGDSSAHL
+101 ASA
-110 GSASLNRNSEANVDQ
+110 EVMQ
-125 PASVNAQHANNIA
+125 PTSVNAQHANDIA
-138 SHLDFSDAFIDEVE
+138 SHLNFSDAFIDEVE
-152 AQQPA
+152 AQQPVDRHS
-157 NGYFNS
+157 GPSEYQRQS
-163 RDANAREF
+163 E
-171 NASKMNEDDAFPKH
+171 AFPSH
-185 QASSIKNDVPT
+185 QASSIEEAPAAPSD
-196 QSAELAQI
+196 ELAQI

-223 EAKQSRQKPVHQYL
+223 EAKQTRQKPVHQYL
-237 IARLTEMGL
+237 ISRLTDMGL

-251 KQLISYTPGH
+251 KQLISYTPSH

-278 INVTGNDILTAQGAV
+278 LNVTGNDILTAQGAV

-329 TYRIAAFEQLATYGK
+329 TYRIAAYEQLATYGK

-355 SEELADLLFQLRHKR
+355 SEELSDLLFQLRHKR

-397 MPPVKKYL
+397 MPVVKKYL

-413 PALQRIIKAYDDIE
+413 PALQRIIRAYDDIE